1 MDNKEFLKISAE
13 QDKMTEEVYR
23 LAANKT
29 NLSMTEF
36 WIVYFLYNSEKPLT
50 QADVCKIVMAPK
62 QTINSSVKLLVKKE
76 MVSLDAQ
83 NGKKNKTLYLTAKGA
98 ESARKTV
105 GALYDLEL
113 QSAMGLTE
121 EEKTTFLAVR
131 EKFVGTLKEKLTEK
145 GLI

>member
-13 QDKMTEEVYR
+13 QDKMTEELYR

-29 NLSMTEF
+29 GISMTEF
-36 WIVYFLYNSEKPLT
+36 WIIYFLYNSDKPLT
-50 QADVCKIVMAPK
+50 QADICKIVMAPK

-83 NGKKNKTLYLTAKGA
+83 NGKKNKALVLTEKGA
-98 ESARKTV
+98 ELAERTV
-105 GALYDLEL
+105 GVLYDLEL
-113 QSAMGLTE
+113 QSVTGLAE

-131 EKFVGTLKEKLTEK
+131 EKFVGTLKEKLREK